1 MHSGRRWG
9 TVCVRSLMSLFVVA
23 CCTIYAALP
32 VVRTNHGMSETARIP
47 VYDVDMA
54 IGLCVWFLV
63 LF

>member
-9 TVCVRSLMSLFVVA
+9 IVCVRSSKSMFVVA

-32 VVRTNHGMSETARIP
+32 VVLTNLGMSEIARIP